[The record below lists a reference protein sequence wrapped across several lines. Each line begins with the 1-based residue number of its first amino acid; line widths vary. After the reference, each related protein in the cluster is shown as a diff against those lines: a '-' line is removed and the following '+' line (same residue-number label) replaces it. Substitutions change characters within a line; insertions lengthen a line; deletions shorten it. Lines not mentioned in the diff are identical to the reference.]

1 MGVRAGALSSTRR
14 TGDCRR
20 SWRKIK
26 VTTNT
31 LTNLIHRCSRFHWDT
46 LFSGRPPYSL
56 SRDARAFFVPSE
68 SDHLILDHSHL
79 YVRSQTSSPE
89 AHSTTRRSSKT
100 DPTKGRDMFGLVF
113 CATAVLWISGQLLW
127 TTYQHRVVPDHAE
140 QSLHISKSLCKQE
153 QAIAPVN
160 HSDIWS
166 HVLSE
171 SKTEQHRSKVVEW
184 LRGAVKIP
192 YVRSLTSEAGS
203 PNKSVTFRTES
214 YDGMEPVGVDP
225 RWEVFKPLHIY
236 LATAF
241 PLVSVYH
248 RLPTHASCH

>member
-1 MGVRAGALSSTRR
+1 MLSFSL
-14 TGDCRR
+14 GY
-20 SWRKIK
+20 SFLWAPS
-26 VTTNT
+26 
-31 LTNLIHRCSRFHWDT
+31 LQPEPGYSR
-46 LFSGRPPYSL
+46 LFRPI
-56 SRDARAFFVPSE
+56 R
-68 SDHLILDHSHL
+68 
-79 YVRSQTSSPE
+79 VRSP
-89 AHSTTRRSSKT
+89 HPRSLAPLRPKS
-100 DPTKGRDMFGLVF
+100 DLQPRGSLNNEILQNRSYQGSTKGRDMFGLVF

-160 HSDIWS
+160 HSDVWS

-248 RLPTHASCH
+248 RLPTHVSCH